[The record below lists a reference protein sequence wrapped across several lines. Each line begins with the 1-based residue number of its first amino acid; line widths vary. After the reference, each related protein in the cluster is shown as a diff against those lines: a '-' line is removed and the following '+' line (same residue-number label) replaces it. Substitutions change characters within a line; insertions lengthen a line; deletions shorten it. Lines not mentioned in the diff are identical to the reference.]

1 LTKTG
6 RVIRIF
12 DDENLVVNLG
22 TEDGVEDGMK
32 LSVYAPPVEITD
44 PETNE
49 DLGKYHHLKAKVRV
63 KNADSRFSIV
73 GPLPVRTEVKKPV
86 APAFGLFQQFQTE
99 YKTEPGELYVD
110 ESEADPLPSSAAIR
124 VGDPVYAFFPDP
136 KPVEEASSSDSE
148 DPKQA

>member
-1 LTKTG
+1 MTKTG

-22 TEDGVEDGMK
+22 ADDGIEEKMT

-44 PETNE
+44 PETDE

-63 KNADSRFSIV
+63 RRVDSRFSIV

-86 APAFGLFQQFQTE
+86 SPAFGLFQQFQTE
-99 YKTEPGELYVD
+99 YKTESGELYVE
-110 ESEADPLPSSAAIR
+110 ESEADPLPSSTAIR
-124 VGDPVYAFFPDP
+124 VGDPVYAFLPDP
-136 KPVEEASSSDSE
+136 DPADKSTDGDSQ
-148 DPKQA
+148 DKG